1 MVLMALGSSAV
12 GSLLLAGI
20 TGGLM
25 LRLGV
30 SDAIE
35 RSEVIEAD
43 LIAELTSYQPLY
55 ELQRQVQLMASS
67 GQVAGALVAD
77 DMNQVIAASDHA
89 WVGEALPMLVKN
101 NEFGRDRSTLLQVL
115 ERCLSPSKKKE
126 CLSQTSYSVFTG
138 WVPLVGGD
146 QLVSFRATP
155 IALRGVSGDRG
166 HGTLIVQTDLRGISG
181 QSSLFALHVFVLGLL
196 PLSLTSALLVLALRR
211 QMLPALISM
220 AQTDSLS
227 GVSNRRAFFE
237 TAEQLMLSRRA
248 SDVPVVVA
256 VIDVDHFKSI
266 NDQYGHHA
274 GDEVISQFAEY
285 LVRSVRATD
294 VVGRLGGDEF
304 ALMIADTTAHG
315 RAVLTRLVAEVAA
328 REWLLSDGSM
338 LTLSLSVG
346 MATADG
352 TEIDLNALLKKAD
365 AALYVAK
372 EQGRCQL
379 VVAS

>member
-1 MVLMALGSSAV
+1 M
-12 GSLLLAGI
+12 
-20 TGGLM
+20 
-25 LRLGV
+25 
-30 SDAIE
+30 
-35 RSEVIEAD
+35 
-43 LIAELTSYQPLY
+43 
-55 ELQRQVQLMASS
+55 
-67 GQVAGALVAD
+67 
-77 DMNQVIAASDHA
+77 
-89 WVGEALPMLVKN
+89 
-101 NEFGRDRSTLLQVL
+101 
-115 ERCLSPSKKKE
+115 
-126 CLSQTSYSVFTG
+126 
-138 WVPLVGGD
+138 
-146 QLVSFRATP
+146 SFRTTP

-181 QSSLFALHVFVLGLL
+181 QSSLFALQVFVLGLL

-211 QMLPALISM
+211 QMLPALISL

-274 GDEVISQFAEY
+274 GAEVVSEFAEY
-285 LVRSVRATD
+285 MVRSVRATD

-365 AALYVAK
+365 AALCVAK